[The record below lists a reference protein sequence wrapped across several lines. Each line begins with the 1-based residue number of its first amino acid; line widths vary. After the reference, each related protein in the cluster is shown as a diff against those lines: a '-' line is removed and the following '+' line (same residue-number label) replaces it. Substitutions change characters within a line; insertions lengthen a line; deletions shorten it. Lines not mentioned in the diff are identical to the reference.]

1 MEWRCTTKNE
11 TILDD
16 QVIDQTLL
24 IFSSFQNSDPIMK
37 TFTEAGFQI
46 KALFKCCGHSWTK
59 IFSIKWAWSLF
70 KALFISI
77 VMDFEGSWFSSTG
90 NNVWTKGIKRKIYQT
105 KWSSELFRSMHP
117 EHCQWNIFD
126 RRGQKSFPSCQIEWF
141 LISIS
146 IPPSANPCNQI
157 SVYATC
163 WWQRNR
169 VRDYIRRSCRR
180 PKIMFYFWR
189 FCVWPS

>member
-1 MEWRCTTKNE
+1 MEMHNKEWNYSWWSSYRPNSF
-11 TILDD
+11 DF
-16 QVIDQTLL
+16 L
-24 IFSSFQNSDPIMK
+24 IISEFGSYHENFYR
-37 TFTEAGFQI
+37 GWFQI
-46 KALFKCCGHSWTK
+46 KALFKCCGHSSTK

-105 KWSSELFRSMHP
+105 KWSSELFWSMHL

-126 RRGQKSFPSCQIEWF
+126 RRGQKSFPSCQIKWF